1 MKTYTPEQIL
11 LAGKLANTPLFEI
24 RGLMAK
30 LDDAVLQE
38 LEEKQNAKLTSQEG
52 QPLGKLKL
60 GCE

>member
-1 MKTYTPEQIL
+1 MKAYSESQIL

-38 LEEKQNAKLTSQEG
+38 LEEKQLDRLLQQHE
-52 QPLGKLKL
+52 QKL
-60 GCE
+60 G